1 MKDQHN
7 EDPFVQRIAGKLRQ
21 PIHPD
26 DTFEA
31 RAIAAVRVAASENAG
46 PVLTRKRSWWLRRSV
61 RLTPVAALAM
71 AAGIAAIAAFAS
83 IRNVRTVAVPTG
95 APIVVARPDTVHVV
109 RFMLL
114 APGATRVS
122 LVGSFNQ
129 WEKGATLLEPGSETG
144 AWAVTLP
151 LPTGRHE
158 YAFVVTDANGER
170 WVADR
175 FGQRVRDEFGVES
188 SVLSVGAQP
197 ST

>member
-1 MKDQHN
+1 MKDHN
-7 EDPFVQRIAGKLRQ
+7 SEEAFIERVAGKLRE
-21 PIHPD
+21 PVHAD
-26 DTFEA
+26 DTFET
-31 RAIAAVRVAASENAG
+31 RAMTAVRAAAREQSG
-46 PVLTRKRSWWLRRSV
+46 LVTRRRSWWMRRSV

-71 AAGIAAIAAFAS
+71 AAGIAA
-83 IRNVRTVAVPTG
+83 VAVL
-95 APIVVARPDTVHVV
+95 AARSNRPNTPAQVTAAQPDTVHVV

-114 APGATRVS
+114 APGATQVS

-129 WEKGATLLEPGSETG
+129 WEKGATLLEPGSESG

-151 LPTGRHE
+151 LPAGRHE
-158 YAFVVTDANGER
+158 YAFVVRDASGER

-188 SVLSVGAQP
+188 SVMSVGAQP